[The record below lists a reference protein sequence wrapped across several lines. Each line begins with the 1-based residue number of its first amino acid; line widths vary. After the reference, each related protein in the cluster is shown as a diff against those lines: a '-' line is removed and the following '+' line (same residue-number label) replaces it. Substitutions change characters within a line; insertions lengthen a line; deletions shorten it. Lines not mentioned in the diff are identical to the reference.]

1 MFKFDLNEFVAK
13 VESIVSDR
21 GQRIPT
27 DELVILLSKEGFLLA
42 VDNEGDLDVEKSVLI
57 FKSLISLTTN
67 LNCSVG
73 RGGGIGLTSWEKASA
88 NKQVNELTALRRDIE
103 NLGFERSE
111 ASQLLGKYM
120 SDLLSAKTGV
130 MTPKEIVGKYL

>member
-27 DELVILLSKEGFLLA
+27 DELVILLSKEGFVLA

-57 FKSLISLTTN
+57 FKSLIGLTIN
-67 LNCSVG
+67 LNCSPG
-73 RGGGIGLTSWEKASA
+73 RKGGIGLTSWEKASA

-120 SDLLSAKTGV
+120 SDLLSAKTGI

>member
-13 VESIVSDR
+13 VESILVEKKK
-21 GQRIPT
+21 RIPT
-27 DELVILLSKEGFLLA
+27 DEMVILLSKEGFLLA

-73 RGGGIGLTSWEKASA
+73 RGGGIGFTSWEKASA
-88 NKQVNELTALRRDIE
+88 NKHINELTALRRDIE
-103 NLGFERSE
+103 GLGFERSE

-120 SDLLSAKTGV
+120 SDLLSKKTEI